1 MDNNNNTGR
10 IAPQSS
16 NHLPRNNYALFNK
29 EKKRGKIGLAIN
41 NWLFQAVDREHAFR
55 IVIYQMLNNLK
66 WSIEITYEQP
76 LFHGYVIRRHIL
88 SMLLSRAPPS
98 MSTRKNE
105 LHKQDLLEFTK
116 SKLMSDKI
124 TPSLSDAF
132 KLHVIP
138 SSLNL

>member
-105 LHKQDLLEFTK
+105 LHERDLLEFMK

-124 TPSLSDAF
+124 TPSLSNAF
-132 KLHVIP
+132 KLHE
-138 SSLNL
+138 SSFLAL